1 MKLKTVFCLLILA
14 CVLAG
19 CQPSPNLSPSNE
31 PPLRND
37 PPEQI
42 IADLE
47 TFIPARMQQADIP
60 GLTVALIQ
68 DGQVVWSQ
76 GFGVTSTFNR
86 QPLQPDA
93 VFEVASLS
101 KVATAYAALQM
112 TAAGQVSLDEPV
124 NPSLPLSW
132 QIQPP
137 YGSKITLRHLLS
149 HSSGAFNP
157 GQPKP
162 PPGQSFFYTGFN
174 YARVQRLLQS
184 QSGLSLEE
192 LATRYTFEPL
202 GMSSTSYNSPK
213 HLQSRLAYGHIRASY
228 PLLRFL
234 LPASGFFICLM
245 AALLILCKWRTK
257 KWCCPPIAWGAAVFL
272 ATIASLLILAYL
284 YRWSIPKMGWLIAL
298 TALVFEAMLGLLL
311 LAGLAMRKHLPPAW
325 QTSRR
330 RMAALSAWVLFSMA
344 ALTAISGLVT
354 IPTPHRPARFPSAAA
369 SLWSNAADLA
379 ALMIEIS
386 QPQYLPEELASQM
399 CSVQTVINPDIS
411 WGLGIGIQH
420 SDQGDS
426 LWHTGVHFDFTT
438 LAVIYPDTGNGIVLL
453 TNTNQE
459 TALREIAQRAL
470 GGKAAW
476 EIPREVQSSSLMPEK
491 NNP

>member
-1 MKLKTVFCLLILA
+1 MKTKTSFLLLIFA
-14 CVLAG
+14 CLFAG
-19 CQPSPNLSPSNE
+19 CQSTPELPTLYE
-31 PPLRND
+31 TPLRSD

-47 TFIPARMQQADIP
+47 TFIPTRMAQAKIP
-60 GLTVALIQ
+60 GLAVALIQ
-68 DGQVVWSQ
+68 DGQVVWTK
-76 GFGVTSTFNR
+76 GYGVANNVNHLPMQADT
-86 QPLQPDA
+86 

-101 KVATAYAALQM
+101 KVAAAYAALQM
-112 TAAGQVSLDEPV
+112 TAGGQVNLDEPV
-124 NPSLPLSW
+124 NPLLPLSW

-137 YGSKITLRHLLS
+137 YGSEITLRHLLS

-162 PPGQSFFYTGFN
+162 HPGQSFFYTGFN

-202 GMSSTSYNSPK
+202 EMASTSYNSPK

-234 LPASGFFICLM
+234 LPASGLFICLM
-245 AALLILCKWRTK
+245 AAFLILCKWRSK
-257 KWCCPPIAWGAAVFL
+257 QWHCPPIVWGAAVFL

-298 TALVFEAMLGLLL
+298 TALVFETL
-311 LAGLAMRKHLPPAW
+311 LAITLLVGLTMRNYLPPTW
-325 QTSRR
+325 QSPRR
-330 RMAALSAWVLFSMA
+330 RLTALASWLLFSIAVLIALSSQL
-344 ALTAISGLVT
+344 I
-354 IPTPHRPARFPSAAA
+354 IPTPHRPARYPSAAA

-386 QPQYLPEELASQM
+386 QPQHLPEELASQM

-438 LAVIYPDTGNGIVLL
+438 LAVIYPDSGNGIILL
-453 TNTNQE
+453 ANANQE
-459 TALREIAQRAL
+459 AALRDIAQQAL